1 MYQATG
7 ISSKHILVAV
17 LPGLPTSAELFILP
31 YQDAT
36 GENKRTAADLEQV
49 LCPLLGK
56 VYVYAFVCIYMGF
69 PRQVRTNNCGTNASD
84 SLGSKRRLWY
94 MLHTLWVFLLGF
106 FGGVGFFFRFFFSQT
121 LETGF
126 GAVFRSGDSHLG
138 SLSNV
143 KLS

>member
-56 VYVYAFVCIYMGF
+56 VCVYVFVCIYMGF

-84 SLGSKRRLWY
+84 SLGSKR
-94 MLHTLWVFLLGF
+94 
-106 FGGVGFFFRFFFSQT
+106 
-121 LETGF
+121 
-126 GAVFRSGDSHLG
+126 
-138 SLSNV
+138 
-143 KLS
+143 

>member
-49 LCPLLGK
+49 LCPLLGE
-56 VYVYAFVCIYMGF
+56 VYVYTFVYIYVGF

-84 SLGSKRRLWY
+84 SLGSKQRLWY
-94 MLHTLWVFLLGF
+94 MLHPLCFFIGFLVLFWGYLFCPKHWKQALEICLG
-106 FGGVGFFFRFFFSQT
+106 V
-121 LETGF
+121 ETPIWF
-126 GAVFRSGDSHLG
+126 PSVM
-138 SLSNV
+138 SNWH
-143 KLS
+143 KFE

>member
-49 LCPLLGK
+49 LCPLLGE
-56 VYVYAFVCIYMGF
+56 VYVYAFVCIYIWDF
-69 PRQVRTNNCGTNASD
+69 QD
-84 SLGSKRRLWY
+84 RLEQ
-94 MLHTLWVFLLGF
+94 MIV
-106 FGGVGFFFRFFFSQT
+106 VQM
-121 LETGF
+121 
-126 GAVFRSGDSHLG
+126 HLIH
-138 SLSNV
+138 
-143 KLS
+143 